1 MDDWLL
7 ILFASLIGVGSGFL
21 SGMLGIGGGSIR
33 VPLLNL
39 IGFSLIESFA
49 INLFVIPFSSLFGAA
64 SHYEN
69 LDLKLTLSLVI
80 GGCSG
85 TALGIFIALRLSFS
99 SLVLPIIFLVS
110 SFITVFG
117 LNLYKLSP
125 NFSSKLHPT
134 IFNIIFGGFI
144 LNLIT
149 GLKGGSGGSL
159 FAPFMRTLNVDM
171 HKAIAVSLLTTF
183 FTSLVGTMMI
193 YSFQGFTYGS
203 ESFLVAVSSIIG
215 AKLGSILSLKSKP
228 RFLEIMLSII
238 VVILACIP
246 LIKVLV

>member
-7 ILFASLIGVGSGFL
+7 FLLAGLIGAGTGFL

-39 IGFSLIESFA
+39 IGFSLIETFA

-69 LDLKLTLSLVI
+69 LDLKLTLTLVI

-85 TALGIFIALRLSFS
+85 TALGIFIAVKLSIS
-99 SLVLPIIFLVS
+99 SLVLPIIFLIT
-110 SFITVFG
+110 SFITVLG
-117 LNLYKLSP
+117 LNLYKLTP
-125 NFSSKLHPT
+125 NFSSKLRPT
-134 IFNIIFGGFI
+134 IFNIVLGGFI

-159 FAPFMRTLNVDM
+159 FPPFMRTLNVDM

-183 FTSLVGTMMI
+183 FTSLIGILMI

-203 ESFLVAVSSIIG
+203 ESFLVAISSIIG
-215 AKLGSILSLKSKP
+215 VKLGSIISLKSKP
-228 RFLEIMLSII
+228 RFLEILLSIM
-238 VVILACIP
+238 VVILATIP
-246 LIKVLV
+246 LIKALL